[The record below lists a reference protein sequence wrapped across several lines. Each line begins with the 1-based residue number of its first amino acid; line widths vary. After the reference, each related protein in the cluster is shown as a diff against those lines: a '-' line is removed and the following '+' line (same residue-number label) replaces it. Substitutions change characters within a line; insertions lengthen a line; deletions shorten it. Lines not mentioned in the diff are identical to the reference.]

1 VEAVLWGAPRGGPRR
16 LLGAAPRRPPCR
28 TLAQRLA
35 ARATAALAADFAV
48 DLGDVLLSLA
58 LDAPHSRVGVG
69 YNDLGCNTSVAAS
82 GRAGSGGGAARAG
95 GDEGQGVGGA
105 RVVLRVRELALE
117 GTSVWC
123 SPERERPS
131 AALWPAALD
140 ARLRLHGLCLG
151 VAAAGG
157 ARAAAAA
164 PPPGADGRQP
174 PRAGEVSIVHRWSAG
189 ATLRWRAGGA
199 VRRADVPP
207 TKGVRAAGAA
217 CARPPGSGAGEALRH
232 AARVWAGRS
241 GGPLLQPRA
250 HPTRTG
256 RGGPGRPPRPGAGAG
271 RAASAR
277 LPPRQRRRV
286 GLCFRICRH
295 RNSCGIRITLCEGLA
310 ATARQGEPQSTLR
323 DTHRACACPCAPTY
337 ASLCH
342 QDMKS
347 SPILQY
353 RHCAACQQGTEE
365 RAHLLPRAHQATCS

>member
-1 VEAVLWGAPRGGPRR
+1 MRPARPAPSV
-16 LLGAAPRRPPCR
+16 AAQGRSCA
-28 TLAQRLA
+28 TQHACGLA
-35 ARATAALAADFAV
+35 ARAA
-48 DLGDVLLSLA
+48 
-58 LDAPHSRVGVG
+58 
-69 YNDLGCNTSVAAS
+69 
-82 GRAGSGGGAARAG
+82 
-95 GDEGQGVGGA
+95 
-105 RVVLRVRELALE
+105 
-117 GTSVWC
+117 
-123 SPERERPS
+123 
-131 AALWPAALD
+131 PAA
-140 ARLRLHGLCLG
+140 A
-151 VAAAGG
+151 
-157 ARAAAAA
+157 
-164 PPPGADGRQP
+164 
-174 PRAGEVSIVHRWSAG
+174 
-189 ATLRWRAGGA
+189 
-199 VRRADVPP
+199 
-207 TKGVRAAGAA
+207 
-217 CARPPGSGAGEALRH
+217 
-232 AARVWAGRS
+232 
-241 GGPLLQPRA
+241 A

-256 RGGPGRPPRPGAGAG
+256 KGGPGRPPRPGAGAG

>member
-1 VEAVLWGAPRGGPRR
+1 MPAAPRGAGP
-16 LLGAAPRRPPCR
+16 
-28 TLAQRLA
+28 
-35 ARATAALAADFAV
+35 ARAW
-48 DLGDVLLSLA
+48 
-58 LDAPHSRVGVG
+58 
-69 YNDLGCNTSVAAS
+69 
-82 GRAGSGGGAARAG
+82 ARAPPARPRWLR
-95 GDEGQGVGGA
+95 GA
-105 RVVLRVRELALE
+105 RSHVCHAGTCH
-117 GTSVWC
+117 GTSSN
-123 SPERERPS
+123 SP
-131 AALWPAALD
+131 AQWP
-140 ARLRLHGLCLG
+140 
-151 VAAAGG
+151 
-157 ARAAAAA
+157 
-164 PPPGADGRQP
+164 
-174 PRAGEVSIVHRWSAG
+174 GEE
-189 ATLRWRAGGA
+189 GA
-199 VRRADVPP
+199 VRLVTQQPALIHE
-207 TKGVRAAGAA
+207 A
-217 CARPPGSGAGEALRH
+217 CAPRSKRSGAGEALRH